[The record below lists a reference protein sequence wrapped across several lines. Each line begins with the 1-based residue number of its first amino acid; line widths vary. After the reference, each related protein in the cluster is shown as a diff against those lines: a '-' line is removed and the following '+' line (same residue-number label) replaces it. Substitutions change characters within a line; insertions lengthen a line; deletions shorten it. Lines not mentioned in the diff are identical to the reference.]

1 MCYNN
6 KNSRVF
12 ICDRENDRIQIFDD
26 NGNFLEEWTDISK
39 PGDIWIHDDLI
50 YCVEQGPHGG
60 VSIWNHGGEVLSRW
74 KVDEEP
80 GKGSILGGHGIT
92 VDSEGSIYVTE
103 IGDGERVSKFV
114 RV

>member
-1 MCYNN
+1 M
-6 KNSRVF
+6 
-12 ICDRENDRIQIFDD
+12 
-26 NGNFLEEWTDISK
+26 
-39 PGDIWIHDDLI
+39 
-50 YCVEQGPHGG
+50 
-60 VSIWNHGGEVLSRW
+60 
-74 KVDEEP
+74 DEEP